1 MYVALAAN
9 WNQIS
14 SISSKS
20 TKITTIKIE
29 IFKNN
34 NIYKTTKLLKKN

>member
-20 TKITTIKIE
+20 TKITTIK
-29 IFKNN
+29 NR
-34 NIYKTTKLLKKN
+34 NI